1 MTYLPSSA
9 TTFTIPSVYDGVH
22 LDCRVYL
29 PRELTQPNDDALTWC
44 VRGAIIAHPY
54 APLGGCCD
62 DPVVSFVGGE
72 LLEQGYVVGTFNFRY
87 VPDICPWYS
96 FGINICVILGVA
108 LLYILLSML
117 MRSSGA
123 GSSEGRTSW
132 TAKPELGDYVSFYG
146 FMLLYLHIL
155 RAERVPPVGN
165 PSGDTIPD
173 VRIILGGYSY
183 GSLIASHLPTTD
195 AVMDL
200 FRSSIPGTAA
210 DQIWQMAKRVSDET
224 VLQPRSLP
232 GGSSGLGRVKDAL
245 NFDASRVDTSYLL
258 VSPLLPPV
266 NLFLTLFSN
275 LSLEVSTPGADH
287 KTHVPCPR
295 PADQLCRQRTL
306 AIYGDDDTFTSAQK
320 LRRWAQDMSQ
330 NVSSKFESVEVDGV
344 GHFWREE
351 GAEARARNALR
362 DWVRRIP

>member
-9 TTFTIPSVYDGVH
+9 TTFTIPSIYDGIH

-29 PRELTQPNDDALTWC
+29 PRELTHSDDGVPTWR
-44 VRGAIIAHPY
+44 VRGAIVAHPY

-72 LLEQGYVVGTFNFRY
+72 LLEQGYVVGTFNFR
-87 VPDICPWYS
+87 
-96 FGINICVILGVA
+96 
-108 LLYILLSML
+108 
-117 MRSSGA
+117 GA

-155 RAERVPPVGN
+155 RIGRVPSGAS
-165 PSGDTIPD
+165 PSGDTAPD

-183 GSLIASHLPTTD
+183 GSLIASHLPTTE

-200 FRSSIPGTAA
+200 FRSNVLGTPA

-224 VLQPRSLP
+224 VLQSLSLP
-232 GGSSGLGRVKDAL
+232 GGFSGLGRLKDTL
-245 NFDASRVDTSYLL
+245 DMDVSKVDASYLL

-275 LSLEVSTPGADH
+275 LSLEVSTPGAAH
-287 KTHVPCPR
+287 KKHVPCPK

-330 NVSSKFESVEVDGV
+330 NASSKFQSVEVDGV
-344 GHFWREE
+344 GHFWRED
-351 GAEARARNALR
+351 GAEARARSALR
-362 DWVRRIP
+362 NWVRQIP

>member
-9 TTFTIPSVYDGVH
+9 TTFTIPSVYDGIH

-29 PRELTQPNDDALTWC
+29 PRELTQPDDNSIPTWR
-44 VRGAIIAHPY
+44 VRGAIVAHPY

-72 LLEQGYVVGTFNFRY
+72 LLEQGYVVGTFNFR
-87 VPDICPWYS
+87 
-96 FGINICVILGVA
+96 
-108 LLYILLSML
+108 
-117 MRSSGA
+117 GA

-155 RAERVPPVGN
+155 RTERVPPGAN

-200 FRSSIPGTAA
+200 FRSSVPGTPVEK
-210 DQIWQMAKRVSDET
+210 IWQMAKRVSDET

-232 GGSSGLGRVKDAL
+232 GGSSGLGRLKDTL
-245 NFDASRVDTSYLL
+245 DMDASRVDASYLL

-266 NLFLTLFSN
+266 NLFLTLFSS
-275 LSLEVSTPGADH
+275 LSLEVSTPGAVH

-320 LRRWAQDMSQ
+320 LRRWAQDMSH
-330 NVSSKFESVEVDGV
+330 NVSSKFQSVEVDGV
-344 GHFWREE
+344 GHFWRED
-351 GAEARARNALR
+351 GAEARARSALR
-362 DWVRRIP
+362 DWVRPIP